1 MGSKNV
7 ANNSAAP
14 VPPPFY
20 VLPDVPVPPLK
31 PSNLD
36 FSETSGK
43 PILCAGWIAP
53 KGSASWSRQNV
64 VYSSD
69 IEIPVP
75 QPHQV
80 RVKMYAAG
88 VNPADAHR
96 TAMLPGSPEAGAGGK
111 SCRMSRHP
119 RPSFQFPYV
128 IGIEGAG
135 VVESV
140 GWGPASRGEIDDSAG
155 ELSTADARDIRVG
168 DRVAF
173 LADFTQGSGGAF
185 CQYAVVD
192 SDIVWKLP
200 EVVCAPPLSST
211 GGFVPGRLIDFVEA
225 ASLPAAAATAYLA
238 LFDKLRIETQRAI
251 FISGASGGVGSVAV
265 QLAHYFGL
273 YVIAS
278 CSTPN
283 VRYVQSLGADYVV
296 DYTRTDVVKDI
307 LKHTDS
313 YGVDY
318 LLECA
323 GASMAEAHS
332 ETVRFG
338 GALCVL
344 TGLLVPRSDTLF
356 RRQLSVHY
364 VFLGMQHQDP
374 LARAQLQPLG
384 ELVMQLY
391 IQGAFSVSAE
401 QVPFVQATDA
411 LDAVA
416 SGHGRGKIVLINFHA
431 GEDPEERQ
439 RRRHAQLYEK
449 AQRRFQKE
457 ELQKAAGAPAADFEA
472 VPSGA
477 AE

>member
-1 MGSKNV
+1 MGNK
-7 ANNSAAP
+7 NSANISSVP
-14 VPPPFY
+14 VPLPFY
-20 VLPDVPVPPLK
+20 VLPDVPAPSLK

-43 PILCAGWIAP
+43 PIVCAGWIAP
-53 KGSASWSRQNV
+53 HGNHSWSRGNV
-64 VYSSD
+64 VYSSN

-75 QPHQV
+75 KPCQV
-80 RVKMYAAG
+80 RVKVYAAG

-96 TAMLPGSPEAGAGGK
+96 TAVMPSFPEVGTSGK
-111 SCRMSRHP
+111 SRRANRHP
-119 RPSFQFPYV
+119 RPPFKFPYV
-128 IGIEGAG
+128 VGIEGAG

-140 GWGPASRGEIDDSAG
+140 GWAAASNGERDGSAG
-155 ELSTADARDIRVG
+155 ALASANTSDIGVG

-173 LADFTQGSGGAF
+173 LADFTQGSGGTF

-192 SDIVWKLP
+192 RDILWKLP
-200 EVVCAPPLSST
+200 EVACAPPSPT
-211 GGFVPGRLIDFVEA
+211 GGLVPGRLIDFVEA
-225 ASLPAAAATAYLA
+225 ASLPAAAATAYIA

-296 DYTRTDVVKDI
+296 DYTRADVVKEI
-307 LKHTDS
+307 MAYTDN

-323 GASMAEAHS
+323 DASMAEAHS

-344 TGLLVPRSDTLF
+344 TGLFSPRSDMVF

-374 LARAQLQPLG
+374 LARTQLRPLG

-391 IQGAFSVSAE
+391 IQGAFSVNAE
-401 QVPFVQATDA
+401 RVPFVQAADA
-411 LDAVA
+411 LDVVA
-416 SGHGRGKIVLINFHA
+416 SGHGRGKMVLTNFHMN
-431 GEDPEERQ
+431 EDQEERQ
-439 RRRHAQLYEK
+439 RRRRVHLYEK
-449 AQRRFQKE
+449 TQRQYQPE
-457 ELQKAAGAPAADFEA
+457 ATQKAVSEAAATAASEA
-472 VPSGA
+472 ASNA
-477 AE
+477 AR

>member
-1 MGSKNV
+1 MLHFEK
-7 ANNSAAP
+7 
-14 VPPPFY
+14 
-20 VLPDVPVPPLK
+20 
-31 PSNLD
+31 
-36 FSETSGK
+36 TSGK
-43 PILCAGWIAP
+43 PILCAGWVAS

-75 QPHQV
+75 QPRQV
-80 RVKMYAAG
+80 RVKIYAAG

-96 TAMLPGSPEAGAGGK
+96 TTVLPDSPAVGTNNESRYA
-111 SCRMSRHP
+111 SRHP
-119 RPSFQFPYV
+119 RPPFEFPYV
-128 IGIEGAG
+128 VGIEGAG
-135 VVESV
+135 IVESV
-140 GWGPASRGEIDDSAG
+140 GWTPASEGEMDDSA
-155 ELSTADARDIRVG
+155 EVPNIRVG

-173 LADFTQGSGGAF
+173 MADFTRGSGGSF

-192 SDIVWKLP
+192 SDIVWRLP
-200 EVVCAPPLSST
+200 EVVPAPPSSPT
-211 GGFVPGRLIDFVEA
+211 DEGILVRFIDLVEA
-225 ASLPAAAATAYLA
+225 ASLPAAATAAYVA
-238 LFDKLRIETQRAI
+238 LFDKLRVQAQRAI

-307 LKHTDS
+307 LTHTDN

-323 GASMAEAHS
+323 SASMTEAHC

-344 TGLLVPRSDTLF
+344 TGLLVPSSDIVF

-364 VFLGMQHQDP
+364 VFLGMHHQSP
-374 LARAQLQPLG
+374 LARGQLKIMG
-384 ELVMQLY
+384 ELVVQLY
-391 IQGAFSVSAE
+391 MQGAFSVSVE
-401 QVPFVQATDA
+401 EVPFAQAIDA

-416 SGHGRGKIVLINFHA
+416 SGHGRGKMVLTSFHP
-431 GEDPEERQ
+431 GEDQEERQ
-439 RRRHAQLYEK
+439 RRRRAQLYEK

-457 ELQKAAGAPAADFEA
+457 VMQKASGASAGAVDA
-472 VPSGA
+472 
-477 AE
+477 